1 MALLGLLAFEIGGE
15 IQEVL
20 SLKRRSVFSA
30 ARLATRAEV
39 LDPLLQE
46 VEIHT
51 EIRSILIYIG
61 YKEIGKNEKIRF
73 EFIKKYLIVICD
85 DISKKVS
92 DK

>member
-20 SLKRRSVFSA
+20 SLKRRLVFFA

-51 EIRSILIYIG
+51 ERRSTLIYISC
-61 YKEIGKNEKIRF
+61 K
-73 EFIKKYLIVICD
+73 
-85 DISKKVS
+85 
-92 DK
+92 